1 LSGSGK
7 QIPRRSAPRN
17 DKIGDHHL
25 TDVERLFTTYH
36 QPLVRYLVRRLGDR
50 DWAEEIAQETFVR
63 ALRQDHI
70 VSERAWLFAVA
81 TNLVRDEARKDARRR
96 RHLELLRE
104 QAKAEEAVEP
114 EPTSLERAQEA
125 AIARRALECL
135 SERDREALLMREEG
149 LDYNEIAAALELSVG
164 SVGTTLARARRRLVE
179 AVDEMQREREAQEK
193 VGVRGNH
200 AS

>member
-1 LSGSGK
+1 MPDL
-7 QIPRRSAPRN
+7 
-17 DKIGDHHL
+17 D
-25 TDVERLFTTYH
+25 RLFTTYH

-63 ALRQDHI
+63 ALRQETI

-104 QAKAEEAVEP
+104 QARAEEAVEP

-125 AIARRALECL
+125 AMARRALDCL
-135 SERDREALLMREEG
+135 TERDREALLMREEG

-179 AVDEMQREREAQEK
+179 AHEQLQRDK
-193 VGVRGNH
+193 LGTRGTH
-200 AS
+200 AAS